1 MNLPPDTARRALYT
15 SKINSPI
22 RKTKQN
28 NHHAPIW
35 QLTPGIRGRLEVIIK
50 FIDRATYVYDWELPR
65 RVGGTAEAAKLS
77 ESTSSVIID

>member
-1 MNLPPDTARRALYT
+1 MRGIGSAVELINSTFIKNTCPTHGRLMNLPPDTARRALYT

-50 FIDRATYVYDWELPR
+50 FIDRAT
-65 RVGGTAEAAKLS
+65 
-77 ESTSSVIID
+77 